1 MNPTTRKLVSALP
14 LLLVAGLL
22 ALMFHTASGAASLQ
36 KDPSLSSHI
45 LYVDVDATGPPTGT
59 SWYNAYTRLQDA
71 MWYAATLAPTSTV
84 EIWVAEGVYYPDEG
98 AGVTDNNVHSAFML
112 TNNLELYGGFAGDE
126 MLRSHRDWEVH
137 VTVLSGDLDQ
147 NDTTDAHSVVT
158 DTANITGTN
167 AYHVVTG
174 HGVTV
179 TARLDGFSITAG
191 KAIDGGGGM
200 FSLGG
205 SPTLDNLTFSGNDAG
220 DTGGGG
226 MYNNIN
232 SNPMLT
238 NVTFSGN
245 STDGDGGGMTNSG
258 SNPTLDNVN
267 FSGNSARW
275 GGGMS
280 NVASSPTLSNV
291 TFSDNVG
298 GLGGGGMVNTYGS
311 NPTLTDVT
319 FSGNDAGTEGG
330 GGMLNRESSPMLS
343 NVTFSKNS
351 SLWAGGGMYN
361 QESSPTLDNVI
372 FADNFGDVEGG
383 GMRNSSGSNPAL
395 SSVTFSGNAADNGG
409 GMYNFESNPA
419 LSSVTFSGNAA
430 TDEGGGMYNFASSPT
445 LTDVTFSDNTADHG
459 GGMNNESGSNPT
471 LTDVAF
477 SGNAAT
483 RDGGGM
489 YNENSSPTL
498 TDVTF
503 SGNEASGEHGGGM
516 HNDKSSPTLD
526 NVIFSGNAADNFGG
540 GMCNYNDSG
549 PILTNVSFSGN
560 AAGNSG
566 GGMFNHTS
574 SPAIRNSIL
583 WGNQD
588 SGGTDVYAQ
597 IDNYDSTPVISY
609 TLVQDYAA
617 WGIDY
622 DGNLDADPLFVTPVD
637 PNHAPTTEGNLRL
650 QQGSPAIDAGD
661 NSYVTVPTDL
671 DGSARILG
679 TAVDM
684 GAYERLKPLYLP
696 LVIRLWPPPPFR

>member
-1 MNPTTRKLVSALP
+1 MNPTIRKLTLTLP

-22 ALMFHTASGAASLQ
+22 GLMFHTASGAASLQ
-36 KDPSLSSHI
+36 MGTPLSSHI
-45 LYVDVDATGPPTGT
+45 LYVDVDATGAATGT

-71 MWYAATLAPTSTV
+71 MWYAATLVPTSTV

-98 AGVTDNNVHSAFML
+98 AGQ
-112 TNNLELYGGFAGDE
+112 TNDSVSSRFNLRDNLELYGGFAGDE
-126 MLRSHRDWEVH
+126 VLRSHRDWEVH

-147 NDTTDAHSVVT
+147 NDTTDAHGVVT
-158 DTANITGTN
+158 NTANITGTN
-167 AYHVVTG
+167 AYHVVAG
-174 HGVTV
+174 YEVTV
-179 TARLDGFSITAG
+179 TARLDGFYITAG

-200 FSLGG
+200 LNSRS
-205 SPTLDNLTFSGNDAG
+205 SPTLENLTFSGNDAG

-226 MYNNIN
+226 MYNNTN

-245 STDGDGGGMTNSG
+245 STDGDGGGMTNAG
-258 SNPTLDNVN
+258 SNPPLDNVT

-280 NVASSPTLSNV
+280 NVASSPTLTDV
-291 TFSDNVG
+291 TFSSNVG
-298 GLGGGGMVNTYGS
+298 GLGGGGMSNTSGS

-330 GGMLNRESSPMLS
+330 GGMRNSASNPMLTD
-343 NVTFSKNS
+343 VTFSSNS
-351 SLWAGGGMYN
+351 TLWAGGGMYN
-361 QESSPTLDNVI
+361 FESSPTLENVI
-372 FADNFGDVEGG
+372 FADNYGDVGGG
-383 GMRNSSGSNPAL
+383 GMRNSAGSNPAL
-395 SSVTFSGNAADNGG
+395 SIVTFSGNAADDGG
-409 GMYNFESNPA
+409 GMYNNASN
-419 LSSVTFSGNAA
+419 
-430 TDEGGGMYNFASSPT
+430 PT
-445 LTDVTFSDNTADHG
+445 LTDVTFSDNTGVRGA
-459 GGMNNESGSNPT
+459 GMYNESGSDPT

-489 YNENSSPTL
+489 YNDNSSPTL
-498 TDVTF
+498 TNVTF
-503 SGNEASGEHGGGM
+503 SGNATIGNLGEHGGGM
-516 HNDKSSPTLD
+516 YNLSGSNPTLD
-526 NVIFSGNAADNFGG
+526 NVIFSGNAADDFGG
-540 GMCNYNDSG
+540 GMFNWDSA

-560 AAGNSG
+560 VADNG
-566 GGMFNHTS
+566 GGMYNRES

-588 SGGTDVYAQ
+588 SGGTGVYAQ

-609 TLVQDYAA
+609 TLVQDYSA

-637 PNHAPTTEGNLRL
+637 PNNAPTTEGNLRL
-650 QQGSPAIDAGD
+650 QQSSPAIDAGN
-661 NSYVTVPTDL
+661 NSFVTVPTDL
-671 DGSARILG
+671 DGNTRILG

-696 LVIRLWPPPPFR
+696 LVIRLWPLPPFP

>member
-1 MNPTTRKLVSALP
+1 MNPTIRKLTFTLP
-14 LLLVAGLL
+14 LLLAAGLL
-22 ALMFHTASGAASLQ
+22 ALMFHTASGADSIQMDA
-36 KDPSLSSHI
+36 PLSSQV
-45 LYVDVDATGPPTGT
+45 LYVDVDASGAANGQT
-59 SWYNAYTRLQDA
+59 WYTAYTRLQDA
-71 MWYAATLAPTSTV
+71 LWYAATLVPTSTV

-98 AGVTDNNVHSAFML
+98 AGQTDDSIFSDFVL
-112 TNNLELYGGFAGDE
+112 TDNLELYGGFAGDE
-126 MLRSHRDWEVH
+126 MLRSHRDWGVH

-147 NDTTDAHSVVT
+147 NDITDAHGVVT

-200 FSLGG
+200 FNLGG
-205 SPTLDNLTFSGNDAG
+205 SPTLENLTFSGNDAG

-238 NVTFSGN
+238 DVTFSGN

-280 NVASSPTLSNV
+280 NYASSPTLNNV
-291 TFSDNVG
+291 TFSGNEG
-298 GLGGGGMVNTYGS
+298 GLGGGGMVNTSGS

-330 GGMLNRESSPMLS
+330 GGMRNDASNPMLS
-343 NVTFSKNS
+343 NVTFSKNMAA
-351 SLWAGGGMYN
+351 WGGGGMYN
-361 QESSPTLDNVI
+361 HASSPTLDNVI
-372 FADNFGDVEGG
+372 FADNFGDVGGG
-383 GMRNSSGSNPAL
+383 GMRNGSGSNPAL

-409 GMYNFESNPA
+409 GMHNY
-419 LSSVTFSGNAA
+419 
-430 TDEGGGMYNFASSPT
+430 ASSPT

-459 GGMNNESGSNPT
+459 AGMYNISGSNPT
-471 LTDVAF
+471 LMDVAF
-477 SGNAAT
+477 SGNTAT
-483 RDGGGM
+483 DEGGGM
-489 YNENSSPTL
+489 YNLACSPTL

-503 SGNEASGEHGGGM
+503 SGNSTSHEHGGGM
-516 HNDKSSPTLD
+516 YNESGSSPTLD
-526 NVIFSGNAADNFGG
+526 NVIFSGNAAASYGG
-540 GMCNYNDSG
+540 GMYNRDDSG

-560 AAGNSG
+560 AAGISG

-609 TLVQDYAA
+609 TLVQDYSA

-637 PNHAPTTEGNLRL
+637 PNRAPTTEGNLRL
-650 QQGSPAIDAGD
+650 QLGSPAIDTGD
-661 NSYVTVPTDL
+661 NSFVTVPTDL
-671 DGSARILG
+671 DGNARILG

-684 GAYERLKPLYLP
+684 GAYERLKPMYLP
-696 LVIRLWPPPPFR
+696 LVIR

>member
-1 MNPTTRKLVSALP
+1 MNPTIRKLTFTLS
-14 LLLVAGLL
+14 LLLAAGLL

-36 KDPSLSSHI
+36 MDAPLSSHV

-71 MWYAATLAPTSTV
+71 LWYAATLAPTSTV

-98 AGVTDNNVHSAFML
+98 AGQTDDDIFSVFML
-112 TNNLELYGGFAGDE
+112 TDNLELYGGFAGDE

-147 NDTTDAHSVVT
+147 NDTTDAHDVVT

-167 AYHVVTG
+167 AYHVVTSN
-174 HGVTV
+174 GVTV

-200 FSLGG
+200 FNYKG

-226 MYNNIN
+226 MFNHSSN
-232 SNPMLT
+232 NPMLT

-245 STDGDGGGMTNSG
+245 STDGDGGGMTNYL
-258 SNPTLDNVN
+258 SNPTLDNVI

-280 NVASSPTLSNV
+280 NDLSSSPMLTNV
-291 TFSDNVG
+291 TFSGNEG
-298 GLGGGGMVNTYGS
+298 GLGGGGMANTYGS
-311 NPTLTDVT
+311 NPMLTDVT
-319 FSGNDAGTEGG
+319 FSGNDAGPEGG
-330 GGMLNRESSPMLS
+330 GGMRNGSGSNPMLS
-343 NVTFSKNS
+343 NVTFSKNVAD
-351 SLWAGGGMYN
+351 WGGGGMYN

-372 FADNFGDVEGG
+372 FADNFGDRVGG
-383 GMRNSSGSNPAL
+383 GMRNGSGSNPAL
-395 SSVTFSGNAADNGG
+395 SGVTFSGNAADDGG
-409 GMYNFESNPA
+409 GMYNIE
-419 LSSVTFSGNAA
+419 
-430 TDEGGGMYNFASSPT
+430 SSPT
-445 LTDVTFSDNTADHG
+445 LTHVTFSDNTAVRG
-459 GGMNNESGSNPT
+459 AGMCNESGSDPT

-477 SGNAAT
+477 SGNAAA

-489 YNENSSPTL
+489 YNDNSSPTL
-498 TDVTF
+498 TNVTF
-503 SGNEASGEHGGGM
+503 SGNATIGDLGEHGGGM
-516 HNDKSSPTLD
+516 YNDNSSPTLD
-526 NVIFSGNAADNFGG
+526 NVIFSGNAADDFGG
-540 GMCNYNDSG
+540 GMFNWDSG

-560 AAGNSG
+560 VANNG
-566 GGMFNHTS
+566 GGMYNRES

-588 SGGTDVYAQ
+588 SNGTGVDAQ

-609 TLVQDYAA
+609 TLVQDYSA

-661 NSYVTVPTDL
+661 NRYVTVPTDP
-671 DGSARILG
+671 DGNARILG
-679 TAVDM
+679 PAVDM
-684 GAYERLKPLYLP
+684 GAYERLKPMYLP
-696 LVIRLWPPPPFR
+696 LVIRL